1 MGEHKKLT
9 GVEVRSDGLVRLE
22 REHGLWVAI
31 DPGEVAAVAWNDDPE
46 THPGQFCDPTI
57 RTNRL
62 TLSRQFTFRTFTV
75 RSSGGTP
82 CGRFELITKITF
94 LGKDSTPNGTA

>member
-1 MGEHKKLT
+1 MTSETMRDLLEPLIGEFGSVSIFGNGIGQVVLSMGEHKKLT

-46 THPGQFCDPTI
+46 THPGQF
-57 RTNRL
+57 L
-62 TLSRQFTFRTFTV
+62 
-75 RSSGGTP
+75 
-82 CGRFELITKITF
+82 
-94 LGKDSTPNGTA
+94 